1 MLTYALDPNS
11 WDLTL
16 DLNGNFATV
25 SGQGQIAQDVASA
38 IRTFAGECWYDT
50 SQGMPYFASIFG
62 KSPAASYLKAQ
73 ITNAALTVPGVVAVT
88 VISLMLVK
96 RQLTGTV
103 LVSTSQNLPPVT
115 VNF

>member
-1 MLTYALDPNS
+1 VLTYALDPTT

-25 SGQGQIAQDVASA
+25 ADQAQIAQDVASA

-50 SQGMPYFASIFG
+50 RQGMPYFESIFG
-62 KSPAASYLKAQ
+62 KTPSSAFLKAQ
-73 ITNAALTVPGVVAVT
+73 IKQAALTVPGVAAVSVVA
-88 VISLMLVK
+88 LKLVQRK
-96 RQLTGTV
+96 LTGTV
-103 LVSTSQNLPPVT
+103 LVSTSSNPTPIT